1 MPGGHY
7 IALSGLRSRADDLD
21 RIATDIANIGTAGY
35 KGERERRTAV
45 ERDSFDTALQT
56 AIDTTSGGRRLDLTG
71 GAISTTGRPL
81 DLAIDGDGFFAV
93 ETANGTRYTRNGQ
106 FTRDAAGQLTT
117 AEGGVVMGAEGPIVL
132 GNDGGKINVDADGSV
147 WVGATQAGRLA
158 VVTFE
163 DPSLLQREGS
173 TLLRADGQTA
183 QAVAAPVVRSGSLEQ
198 SNVTVAD
205 RIAELTT
212 VSRSFE
218 ALQKS
223 ISIMLNDVDGRAID
237 YFGRR

>member
-1 MPGGHY
+1 
-7 IALSGLRSRADDLD
+7 
-21 RIATDIANIGTAGY
+21 
-35 KGERERRTAV
+35 
-45 ERDSFDTALQT
+45 
-56 AIDTTSGGRRLDLTG
+56 
-71 GAISTTGRPL
+71 
-81 DLAIDGDGFFAV
+81 
-93 ETANGTRYTRNGQ
+93 
-106 FTRDAAGQLTT
+106 
-117 AEGGVVMGAEGPIVL
+117 MGAEGPIVL